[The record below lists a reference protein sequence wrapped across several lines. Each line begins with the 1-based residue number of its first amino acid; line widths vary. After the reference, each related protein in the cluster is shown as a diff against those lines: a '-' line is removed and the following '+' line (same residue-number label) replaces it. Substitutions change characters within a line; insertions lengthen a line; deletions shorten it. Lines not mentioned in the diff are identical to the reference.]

1 MKLKMFSLFVIL
13 SMTFSTVFSQINAPD
28 GLRIPG
34 DWNSFS
40 NSTGMGGDFD
50 CALITQ
56 GTRRWQTTFQY
67 TGTTGNQEFKIV
79 STNSGDAWGNQWYIG
94 GEFTVN
100 DFTLDTEG
108 SVNWTT
114 NGGSSNNRVSITNN
128 NWYTFVWR
136 DQGYGST
143 TAIFMETTSQPVTI
157 SSVAQSPSTSVVDPG
172 TGITVT
178 VTLSSVP
185 SPEENVFIRYSTD
198 NFATYGTLLSPSGG
212 AGTASQTFS
221 IPGQVNMTTLH
232 YYVFTTTLA
241 SGTINGNETL
251 TDLATIEFNNSGGVN
266 YSIQFLPVEF
276 THFTA
281 IPKGQQTQLDFATAS
296 ETNNDYFEIQ
306 RSSDSR
312 NWEVIGKVKGAGTT
326 QQEQNYS
333 FTDRHPQKGMNYYRL
348 KQVDYDGQFEY
359 SSIISIKMEEVLE
372 GISIHPNPVQDHFQV
387 NILPTATSMIIID
400 PMGRVAYRQKLFGQ
414 AGVEIQAQTLLPGTY
429 QLILLDSEG
438 EILAKDTFVKY

>member
-1 MKLKMFSLFVIL
+1 MRLKMFSLFVIL
-13 SMTFSTVFSQINAPD
+13 SMAFSTVFSQINAPD

-34 DWNSFS
+34 DWNLFS

-50 CALITQ
+50 CTLITQ

-67 TGTTGNQEFKIV
+67 TGGTGNQEFKIV
-79 STNSGDAWGNQWYIG
+79 STNSGNVWGNQWYIG

-100 DFTLDTEG
+100 DFTLDTEE

-114 NGGSSNNRVSITNN
+114 NGGATNNRISLTNN
-128 NWYTFVWR
+128 NWYSFTWR

-178 VTLSSVP
+178 VTLSSAP

-212 AGTASQTFS
+212 AGTGTQTFS

-276 THFTA
+276 THFTVA
-281 IPKGQQTQLDFATAS
+281 AKGAHTQLDFATAS
-296 ETNNDYFEIQ
+296 EINNDYFEVQ
-306 RSSDSR
+306 RSSNSR
-312 NWEVIGKVKGAGTT
+312 DWEVIGKIEGAGTT

-333 FTDRHPQKGMNYYRL
+333 FADRQPLLGMNYYRL
-348 KQVDYDGQFEY
+348 RQVDYDGQFEY
-359 SSIISIKMEEVLE
+359 SSIVSIKMEAVLGE
-372 GISIHPNPVQDHFQV
+372 ISIHPNPVQDYLQI
-387 NILPTATSMIIID
+387 NILPAATSLIIID
-400 PMGRVAYRQKLFGQ
+400 QTGRVIHRQKLSGQ
-414 AGVEIQAQTLLPGTY
+414 ADVEIQAQTFLSGTY
-429 QLILLDSEG
+429 QLILFDSEG
-438 EILAKDTFVKY
+438 EILTKGTFMKY